1 MIKVMVPYNYQEFIN
16 LVTSQV
22 NTGQINQSRID
33 DAVRRILRVK
43 FAAGLF
49 EKPMSDRSLLSMV
62 GSQEHRDIAREAV
75 RKSLVLLKNGLNFEG
90 NPMLPLSKVAPKILV
105 VGTHAD
111 DIGLQCGG
119 WTISWQGSSGSTTI
133 GNGKLHNIIT
143 STLALIFDCKYLNG
157 LNLSIIQ
164 IIAYF
169 YGDYLHHYWDKIKHN
184 IFASGWHEIKHNIF
198 SSIWH

>member
-49 EKPMSDRSLLSMV
+49 EKPMSDRSLSSMV

-119 WTISWQGSSGSTTI
+119 WTIGWQGSPGAITV
-133 GNGKLHNIIT
+133 GKYHVLFIHHLCIACMLLLYCVCSEFTRFIFYHNQ
-143 STLALIFDCKYLNG
+143 LN
-157 LNLSIIQ
+157 
-164 IIAYF
+164 
-169 YGDYLHHYWDKIKHN
+169 
-184 IFASGWHEIKHNIF
+184 
-198 SSIWH
+198 